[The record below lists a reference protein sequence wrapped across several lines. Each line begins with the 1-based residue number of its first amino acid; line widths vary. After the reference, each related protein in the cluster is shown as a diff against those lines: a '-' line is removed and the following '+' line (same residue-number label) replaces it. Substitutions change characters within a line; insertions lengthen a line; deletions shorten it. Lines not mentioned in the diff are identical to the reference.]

1 MGGEHA
7 AATMLTGPEAEEI
20 LAAALATSHTRLD
33 SWSLDAVNARP
44 GAETSAGFDVVAD
57 GERVYLVASTVALT
71 DEQRAACK
79 AVRLSSQIGEVHV
92 WRHPADPY
100 LPGLA
105 GASVPEE
112 LAPRLSAATGRS
124 IVIDSLDM
132 LVLRP
137 MRRAVLR
144 ARTTAEDGRRTWYVK
159 VVRPDRA
166 EAMLRRHRLTEL
178 APLAV
183 DAGDGIVVVQ
193 EASGVPMTRAL
204 HRPDGSD
211 AARIDPQMILA
222 AMDSLPHDAL
232 ALSSRPAVAD
242 RVGEYAA
249 MAIEEGLD
257 AARVTSLRSR
267 IEAVLAAVPTSLPV
281 PTHGDLHPAN
291 VYLDSA
297 TDPTR
302 VVAVIDLDTLG
313 PGRAIDDCAC
323 MIAHLLVLPELDAA
337 GYTHV
342 PREAARLYEAF
353 GRRHDEREL
362 RARVAANVLSLA
374 AGTDDA
380 HHAQA
385 WLDVA
390 EQVVE
395 RRILD

>member
-1 MGGEHA
+1 
-7 AATMLTGPEAEEI
+7 MLTGAEAEGI
-20 LAAALATSHTRLD
+20 LTAALATTHTQLD

-44 GAETSAGFDVVAD
+44 GAETSAGYDVVAD
-57 GERVYLVASTVALT
+57 GERIYLVASTVRLT

-79 AVRLSSQIGEVHV
+79 AVRLSSEVGEVYV

-105 GASVPEE
+105 AASVPDE
-112 LAPRLSAATGRS
+112 LAPRLAEATGRDIS
-124 IVIDSLDM
+124 IDSLDM

-144 ARTTAEDGRRTWYVK
+144 AQTTSEDGRRTWYVK

-166 EAMLRRHRLTEL
+166 EAMLRRHRLVEL

-193 EASGVPMTRAL
+193 EADGVPMTRAL

-211 AARIDPQMILA
+211 AATIDPSMLIE
-222 AMDSLPHDAL
+222 AMDNLPHDAV
-232 ALSSRPAVAD
+232 ALTARPAVAD
-242 RVGEYAA
+242 RAAEYAA
-249 MAIEEGLD
+249 MAIDEGLD
-257 AARVTSLRSR
+257 ATRVTALCSQ
-267 IEAVLAAVPTSLPV
+267 IEAVLASVPSSLPV

-297 TDPTR
+297 SDPTK
-302 VVAVIDLDTLG
+302 VVALIDLDTLG

-323 MIAHLLVLPELDAA
+323 MVAHLLVLPELDAT

-342 PREAARLYEAF
+342 PREAARIYAAF
-353 GRRHDEREL
+353 AQRHDEREL

-374 AGTDDA
+374 AGTDDPA
-380 HHAQA
+380 HGRA

-390 EQVVE
+390 EAVCE
-395 RRILD
+395 RRLLA

>member
-1 MGGEHA
+1 MGGDHA
-7 AATMLTGPEAEEI
+7 AAMMLTGPEAEGI
-20 LAAALATSHTRLD
+20 LSAALATSHTELE

-44 GAETSAGFDVVAD
+44 GAETSAGFDVVAS
-57 GERVYLVASTVALT
+57 GERMYLVASTVSLT

-79 AVRLSSQIGEVHV
+79 AVRLSSEVGEVHV
-92 WRHPADPY
+92 WRHPSDPY

-105 GASVPEE
+105 AASVPDE
-112 LAPRLSAATGRS
+112 LAPRLSEATGRD

-144 ARTTAEDGRRTWYVK
+144 AQTTAEDGRRTWYVK

-166 EAMLRRHRLTEL
+166 EAMLRRHQLTEL

-211 AARIDPQMILA
+211 AASIDPRMILE
-222 AMDSLPHDAL
+222 AMDNLPHDAL
-232 ALSSRPAVAD
+232 ALTSRPAVAD
-242 RVGEYAA
+242 RVAEYAA
-249 MAIEEGLD
+249 MAIDEGLD
-257 AARVTSLRSR
+257 GPRVTALCSR
-267 IEAVLAAVPTSLPV
+267 IEAVLASVPTSLPV

-297 TDPTR
+297 SDPSR
-302 VVAVIDLDTLG
+302 VVALIDLDTLG

-323 MIAHLLVLPELDAA
+323 MVAHLLVLPELDPK

-342 PREAARLYEAF
+342 PREAARIYEAF
-353 GRRHDEREL
+353 AARHDEREL

-374 AGTDDA
+374 AGTDDSA
-380 HHAQA
+380 HAQA

-390 EQVVE
+390 ERVAE
-395 RRILD
+395 RRLLT

>member
-1 MGGEHA
+1 MAKENA
-7 AATMLTGPEAEEI
+7 AATMLTGPEAEGI
-20 LAAALATSHTRLD
+20 LAAALATSHTALD
-33 SWSLDAVNARP
+33 SWTLDAVNARP
-44 GAETSAGFDVVAD
+44 GAETSAGFDVVAG
-57 GERVYLVASTVALT
+57 GERIYLVASTVALT
-71 DEQRAACK
+71 DEQRQACK
-79 AVRLSSQIGEVHV
+79 AVRLSSEVGEVHV

-105 GASVPEE
+105 AASVPED
-112 LAPRLSAATGRS
+112 LAPRLSAATGRT
-124 IVIDSLDM
+124 ITIESLDM

-159 VVRPDRA
+159 VVRPERA
-166 EAMLRRHRLTEL
+166 EAMLRRHRMCEL

-211 AARIDPQMILA
+211 AARIDPAAILA

-232 ALSSRPAVAD
+232 ALSPRPAVAD
-242 RVGEYAA
+242 RVGEYAT
-249 MAIEEGLD
+249 MAIDDGLD
-257 AARVTSLRSR
+257 AARVTALRSR
-267 IEAVLAAVPTSLPV
+267 IDAVLDVVPTTLPV

-291 VYLDSA
+291 LYLDSA

-302 VVAVIDLDTLG
+302 VVALIDLDTLG

-323 MIAHLLVLPELDAA
+323 MIAHLLVLPELDAT
-337 GYTHV
+337 GYTCV
-342 PREAARLYEAF
+342 PRETERIYRAF
-353 GRRHDEREL
+353 AQRHDEREL

-374 AGTDDA
+374 AGTDDSG
-380 HHAQA
+380 HAQA
-385 WLDVA
+385 WLGVA
-390 EQVVE
+390 EAVAE
-395 RRILD
+395 RRALV